1 MYIYYICIYIY
12 TYMNKTYQ
20 PIAIF
25 LLDTAKSACPGRPWH
40 GHHERS
46 PRQQLYEGW
55 RGGRGVA
62 RNSGGIGGVG
72 GVFTTTMKC
81 IMIHDVYCWYKL
93 VFVYCHD
100 CCCCYFFAWNI
111 LEDFPSIIFS
121 QQMVRV
127 WSNQSALHG
136 DNLQLCCVQVV
147 VKNGPVTSG
156 ASLRTP
162 WKVLAAH
169 TARKGMERGQNFE
182 KPEIFCPFFSS
193 NPQWHGPRWSS
204 WCWQQIQDSAKETSS
219 TVVAECVKT
228 TPDRV
233 SRRNCLSYSEDSVI
247 CRCFSAYCNQTQPLP
262 LGAFWVV
269 YNGPRLWVQ
278 RSHGRQSQHRSFW
291 WWLAQDWGRGSD
303 WVSAKKEVSIN
314 RINRT

>member
-1 MYIYYICIYIY
+1 
-12 TYMNKTYQ
+12 MNKTYQ
-20 PIAIF
+20 PIAI
-25 LLDTAKSACPGRPWH
+25 LLPDTAKLACPGRPWH

-62 RNSGGIGGVG
+62 PNSGGNG
-72 GVFTTTMKC
+72 GVFTMTMKC

-100 CCCCYFFAWNI
+100 CCRCYFLPGTSWKISVPSF
-111 LEDFPSIIFS
+111 FPSRWFGYEVI
-121 QQMVRV
+121 
-127 WSNQSALHG
+127 NQLFMAMTSS
-136 DNLQLCCVQVV
+136 CVQVV

-233 SRRNCLSYSEDSVI
+233 SRRNCLTYSEDSVI

-291 WWLAQDWGRGSD
+291 WWLAQDWGRGQ
-303 WVSAKKEVSIN
+303 ERLGI
-314 RINRT
+314 R